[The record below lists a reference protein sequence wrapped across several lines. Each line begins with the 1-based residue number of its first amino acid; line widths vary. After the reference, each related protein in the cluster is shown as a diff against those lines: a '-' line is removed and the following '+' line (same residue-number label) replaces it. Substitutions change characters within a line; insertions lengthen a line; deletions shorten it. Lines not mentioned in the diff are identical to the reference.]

1 VTERTNSERRK
12 AVFVVHGR
20 NADARQAMFDFLGA
34 IGLRPIEWSQARELT
49 GEPNPY
55 ISKILDAAFS
65 AAQAIIV
72 LFTPDEIVRL
82 RPEYADGVS
91 DPELSPGTQARPNVL
106 FEAGMA
112 MGRNANRTVLVE
124 LGQLRSFSDIMGR
137 HALRMSGETS
147 QRLELAQRLKSAGCE
162 VDLSGQN
169 WLHSGNFV
177 IPGDPQYFPSEHEE
191 RHAGIKPAPE
201 ETRKRRR
208 EIR

>member
-1 VTERTNSERRK
+1 
-12 AVFVVHGR
+12 
-20 NADARQAMFDFLGA
+20 MFEFLGA
-34 IGLRPIEWSQARELT
+34 IDLRPIEWSQARALT

-55 ISKILDAAFS
+55 ISTILDAAFD

-112 MGRNANRTVLVE
+112 MGRNAKRTVLVE
-124 LGQLRSFSDIMGR
+124 LGQLRGFSDIMGR

-147 QRLELAQRLKSAGCE
+147 QRLELARRLESAGCA
-162 VDLSGQN
+162 VDLSGQA
-169 WLHSGNFV
+169 WLDAGVFV
-177 IPGDPQYFPSEHEE
+177 VPDKPQYFPSEHEE
-191 RHAGIKPAPE
+191 RHVGVGTASG